1 MCHYEMYMSLYSE
14 FLYFHFKL
22 THANTRKL
30 SQSPS
35 ITHPT
40 SRSFSH
46 TRLLAISSHTLGLSL
61 SPCYKTLAP
70 LVVSLS
76 PTLTLSLTHTH
87 SLSHTHTLSLSHTH
101 THSHSHSQTHTQT
114 LSPSNMHTHC
124 LSLTH
129 THSLSPSNI
138 HTHSLSH
145 THTHTLSFKHGYS
158 FKELNS
164 PASFKDGHI
173 L

>member
-1 MCHYEMYMSLYSE
+1 MSLYSE
-14 FLYFHFKL
+14 FLYFHFEL

-35 ITHPT
+35 ITHPI
-40 SRSFSH
+40 SRFSH

-76 PTLTLSLTHTH
+76 PTLTLSLTHTRT
-87 SLSHTHTLSLSHTH
+87 HTHTLSLSHTH
-101 THSHSHSQTHTQT
+101 THSLTNT
-114 LSPSNMHTHC
+114 LT
-124 LSLTH
+124 L
-129 THSLSPSNI
+129 SLSPTN
-138 HTHSLSH
+138 THR
-145 THTHTLSFKHGYS
+145 HTHTLSLKHAYL

-164 PASFKDGHI
+164 PTSFKDGHI

>member
-76 PTLTLSLTHTH
+76 PTLTLSLTHAHTHTHFLSLTDSLTH
-87 SLSHTHTLSLSHTH
+87 SHTHTLTLSLSPTNTHTLSLS
-101 THSHSHSQTHTQT
+101 
-114 LSPSNMHTHC
+114 
-124 LSLTH
+124 LSL
-129 THSLSPSNI
+129 SL
-138 HTHSLSH
+138 
-145 THTHTLSFKHGYS
+145 
-158 FKELNS
+158 
-164 PASFKDGHI
+164 
-173 L
+173 

>member
-1 MCHYEMYMSLYSE
+1 MCMSLYSE

-40 SRSFSH
+40 SRFFSH

-87 SLSHTHTLSLSHTH
+87 AHTHF
-101 THSHSHSQTHTQT
+101 
-114 LSPSNMHTHC
+114 

-129 THSLSPSNI
+129 THSLSHTHTLTHTLTHSLSPTNTQTHTLSLSLS
-138 HTHSLSH
+138 HTHSLSLSFSVPL
-145 THTHTLSFKHGYS
+145 TYTHTLSQTRIFVQRI
-158 FKELNS
+158 ELS
-164 PASFKDGHI
+164 CFI
-173 L
+173 